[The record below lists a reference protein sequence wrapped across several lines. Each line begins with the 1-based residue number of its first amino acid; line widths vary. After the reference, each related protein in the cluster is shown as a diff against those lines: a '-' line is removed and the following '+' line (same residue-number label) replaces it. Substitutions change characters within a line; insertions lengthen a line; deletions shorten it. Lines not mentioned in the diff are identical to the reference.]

1 MNNNEPRELPT
12 WAQIAILVLAIA
24 VIVFIA
30 KQAKKTADGN
40 PAKYYVQETVCG
52 MPFRSYCSSDST
64 LVPGLYII
72 NGRKIEIKPIE

>member
-1 MNNNEPRELPT
+1 MNRENKDLPA

-40 PAKYYVQETVCG
+40 PAKYYVHETVCG

>member
-1 MNNNEPRELPT
+1 MNKETKDLPA
-12 WAQIAILVLAIA
+12 WAQIAILVLSIA

-40 PAKYYVQETVCG
+40 PAKYYIQETVCG
-52 MPFRSYCSSDST
+52 MPFRSYCSSDTS
-64 LVPGLYII
+64 LKPGLYVI